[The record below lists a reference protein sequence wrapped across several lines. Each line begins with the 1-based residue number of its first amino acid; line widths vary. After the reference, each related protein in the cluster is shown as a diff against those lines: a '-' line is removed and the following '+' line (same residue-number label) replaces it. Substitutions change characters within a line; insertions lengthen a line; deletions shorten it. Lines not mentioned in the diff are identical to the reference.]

1 MKNLNYLIEHIIYQI
16 FNIILNISLKKHE
29 KVADNTSISK
39 CVNKIENRI
48 IFRFER
54 GYFLKL
60 LSPES
65 MKLLR
70 STERKK
76 DN

>member
-1 MKNLNYLIEHIIYQI
+1 MKNLNYLIEHIMCQI

-29 KVADNTSISK
+29 KVADNPPISTY
-39 CVNKIENRI
+39 VNKIENRI
-48 IFRFER
+48 TFRFER

-70 STERKK
+70 STERK
-76 DN
+76 